1 MIVIARKDVA
11 HHENVENMI
20 LINDNY
26 NVSSI
31 KDDKHDKRASKN
43 TNIPNMS
50 PKDCNKLPYSAKFKY
65 IFLKIGNIVRL
76 QDV

>member
-1 MIVIARKDVA
+1 MIVIARKDLA

-20 LINDNY
+20 LINKNY

-31 KDDKHDKRASKN
+31 KDDKHDKRAPKN
-43 TNIPNMS
+43 TNISNMS

-65 IFLKIGNIVRL
+65 IFLKIGNIIHL